1 MTTNSKFNSEKERRN
16 EIFLSELIERAE
28 SGDSVA
34 AREVLDE
41 IASDLLRKQLRPALR
56 MYLTQNLLLFL
67 DQGVPLMTALGLDA
81 HQEKLGRPKKYV
93 DEEIMAVDLL
103 LRDHAGF
110 AAESAAR
117 WIGNEL
123 GPDRRLV
130 QRLRKL
136 FDSRYAADVLEPLM
150 ESRSRDDLLHLAGS
164 MRKKVGELFPHI

>member
-56 MYLTQNLLLFL
+56 IYLTQNLLLSL

-81 HQEKLGRPKKYV
+81 RQEKLGRPKKYV

-150 ESRSRDDLLHLAGS
+150 ESRSRDDLLYLAGG